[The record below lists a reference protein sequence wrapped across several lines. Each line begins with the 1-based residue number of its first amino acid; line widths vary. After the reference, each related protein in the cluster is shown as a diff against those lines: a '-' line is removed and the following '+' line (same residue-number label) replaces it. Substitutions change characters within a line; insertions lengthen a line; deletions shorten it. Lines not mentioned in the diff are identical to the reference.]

1 MKHELFALESASV
14 ILNDAC
20 VFSDFSMHIH
30 EGEILGVICDNMTEQ
45 QSLLSLFSGDC
56 RIDGVTRF
64 EHRIPARN
72 ALRQLFGQSFAII
85 GGEDS
90 LISSL
95 SVAENICMFSRHE
108 FFVHSQNYRNR
119 SLLLMEE
126 YGISLDPD
134 RPVSGLNAREKL
146 LTSLMKA
153 ASEKRKIIVLYN
165 ISERV
170 SAGGFVPVQALI
182 RKMAGRG
189 FSFVI
194 IDSIDTDIFSGTD
207 KVMIIRQCTSVACF
221 DSVFFDRKNF
231 WNYMFSASG
240 TAREEL
246 PGTDSYEEGDESMD
260 APVISLRHVTTDLLK
275 DISFSA
281 ARGELLKILCLD
293 RRTIHGFRHL
303 VSGTS
308 SVLSGEAE
316 INGSVLRKARHF
328 RNPLR
333 HGVCWCPEAPYA
345 NSVISTMSARDN
357 MLLPLAGKVRAIWSR
372 KSHITHI
379 DRLLEEIGIDRPQDR
394 ASVFPPETL
403 QKLVYSRFL
412 IAAPSVLFIEK
423 PFAEIDMHIRETTIG
438 MIKTLLAR
446 GITVILLMTSPST
459 LSLLDG
465 DEIFARGG
473 RIISEEEM
481 YRVFYE
487 PVE

>member
-14 ILNDAC
+14 TLNDAC
-20 VFSDFSMHIH
+20 VFSDFSMYIH
-30 EGEILGVICDNMTEQ
+30 EGEILGVICDNVTAQ
-45 QSLLSLFSGDC
+45 QSLLSLFSGEC
-56 RIDGVTRF
+56 RIDGITRF
-64 EHRIPARN
+64 EHRIPARSTM
-72 ALRQLFGQSFAII
+72 RHLFGQTFAII
-85 GGEDS
+85 GGEGS

-108 FFVHSQNYRNR
+108 FFVHSQDYRSR

-153 ASEKRKIIVLYN
+153 ASERRKIIVLYN
-165 ISERV
+165 ISERI
-170 SAGGFVPVQALI
+170 SAGGFVPIRALI
-182 RKMAGRG
+182 RKMTGRG

-207 KVMIIRQCTSVACF
+207 KVMIIRQRTSVACF

-231 WNYMFSASG
+231 WNYMFSSSG
-240 TAREEL
+240 AAREEL
-246 PGTDSYEEGDESMD
+246 SDTDSFEEEGEDVD
-260 APVISLRHVTTDLLK
+260 TPVISLRHVTTDLLK

-281 ARGELLKILCLD
+281 SRGELLKILCLD
-293 RRTIHGFRHL
+293 HRTIHGFRDL
-303 VSGTS
+303 ISGFS

-328 RNPLR
+328 RKPLR
-333 HGVCWCPEAPYA
+333 HGVFWCPEAPYA
-345 NSVISTMSARDN
+345 NCIISTMSARDN
-357 MLLPLAGKVRAIWSR
+357 MMLPLAGKVRAIWSR

-379 DRLLEEIGIDRPQDR
+379 DRLLAEIGIDRPGDR
-394 ASVFPPETL
+394 VSVLSPESL
-403 QKLVYSRFL
+403 QKLVYTRFL
-412 IAAPSVLFIEK
+412 VTAPSVLFIEK
-423 PFAEIDMHIRETTIG
+423 PFAEIDMHIRETTIE
-438 MIKTLLAR
+438 MIKALLAR

>member
-14 ILNDAC
+14 VLNDAC

-30 EGEILGVICDNMTEQ
+30 EGEILGVICDNVTEQ
-45 QSLLSLFSGDC
+45 QSLLSLFSGEC

-64 EHRIPARN
+64 EHRIPVRN
-72 ALRQLFGQSFAII
+72 ALRQLFGQTFAII
-85 GGEDS
+85 GGEDG
-90 LISSL
+90 LIFSL
-95 SVAENICMFSRHE
+95 SVAENICMFSRQE
-108 FFVHSQNYRNR
+108 FFVHSQDYRSR

-126 YGISLDPD
+126 YNISLDPD
-134 RPVSGLNAREKL
+134 RPVSGMDAREKL
-146 LTSLMKA
+146 LVSLMKA
-153 ASEKRKIIVLYN
+153 AAERRKIIVLYN
-165 ISERV
+165 ISERI
-170 SAGGFVPVQALI
+170 SAGGFVPVRALI
-182 RKMAGRG
+182 RKMAERG

-207 KVMIIRQCTSVACF
+207 KVMIIRQHTSVACF
-221 DSVFFDRKNF
+221 DSVFFDRKSF

-240 TAREEL
+240 AAREEL
-246 PGTDSYEEGDESMD
+246 SDTDSFEAEENTDS
-260 APVISLRHVTTDLLK
+260 PVISLRHVTTDLLN

-293 RRTIHGFRHL
+293 RRTIRGFRNL
-303 VSGTS
+303 ISGAS

-316 INGSVLRKARHF
+316 INGSVLRKTRHF
-328 RNPLR
+328 RKPLR

-357 MLLPLAGKVRAIWSR
+357 MMLPLAGKVRAIWSR

-379 DRLLEEIGIDRPQDR
+379 DRLLAEIGIDRPRDR
-394 ASVFPPETL
+394 VSGFPPETL
-403 QKLVYSRFL
+403 QKLVYTRFL
-412 IAAPSVLFIEK
+412 VSAPSVLFIEK

-438 MIKTLLAR
+438 MIKALLAR